1 MEPVSGAS
9 SALSGPAVTLLAV
22 TLDMDR
28 ELTTTMV
35 SNLVGADADRVTSAK
50 PSSPLSAAT
59 PLRGSVLVLIQFDV
73 CEEIK
78 LDELRKIFG
87 ARTAEASFK
96 HQAPGYVRYQRPPVE
111 ETLDPLILDSGE
123 RLEGQIKYYDYGVVS
138 LVFELPFSGDWDK
151 LIQLSCRW
159 TSDTNFEKLASRVVK
174 QKLERAAPAL
184 VKPYAAQDGATDWLQ
199 EDYFIFHVREIKLG
213 ETRLA
218 DIKSGDIKVG
228 DIKLSDIKPADS
240 SAPSANDLLAA
251 HGDQIAQVVRGEMS
265 MLSEGERQEILQSR
279 ISYYP
284 NDLAVIGWNA
294 AFIYDTDA
302 GAETAIQLLQYANSQ
317 LLEFRHYDEL
327 MTKELENVYDFLD
340 AGGTGLWSR
349 WRTARAA
356 SKLHTV
362 LLDVNELT
370 ERADNAIKFLSDMF
384 SARLYKLCAAKVG
397 VPDYKDLVKEKL
409 QTAEDL
415 YRFMVEQ
422 FNQSRAFVLELMVVV
437 ILIVELIYFFRGKPI

>member
-1 MEPVSGAS
+1 MDREIPTLVRTDVAPAAS
-9 SALSGPAVTLLAV
+9 SAPQV
-22 TLDMDR
+22 
-28 ELTTTMV
+28 
-35 SNLVGADADRVTSAK
+35 
-50 PSSPLSAAT
+50 SAAT

-73 CEEIK
+73 CEEIR
-78 LDELRKIFG
+78 LDVLRTIFG
-87 ARTAEASFK
+87 ARTAATSFK
-96 HQAPGYVRYQRPPVE
+96 HQAPGYVRYQRTPVE
-111 ETLDPLILDSGE
+111 ETLEPLILDSGE
-123 RLEGQIKYYDYGVVS
+123 RLEGEIKYHDYGVVS
-138 LVFELPFSGDWDK
+138 LVFELPFSGGWDT
-151 LIQLSCRW
+151 LVELSCRW
-159 TSDTNFEKLASRVVK
+159 TSDTNFEALASRIVK

-184 VKPYAAQDGATDWLQ
+184 VKPYKEWLT
-199 EDYFIFHVREIKLG
+199 EDYFIFHVREIAG
-213 ETRLA
+213 
-218 DIKSGDIKVG
+218 S
-228 DIKLSDIKPADS
+228 
-240 SAPSANDLLAA
+240 PSANDLLAA
-251 HGDQIAQVVRGEMS
+251 RADEISQIVRGEMAK
-265 MLSEGERQEILQSR
+265 LSDGERQEVLQSK

-294 AFIYDTDA
+294 AYIYDDPA

-317 LLEFRHYDEL
+317 LLEFRHYDDL
-327 MTKELENVYDFLD
+327 LTKELEKVYDFLET
-340 AGGTGLWSR
+340 GGTGTWAR

-415 YRFMVEQ
+415 YRFMVDQ

-437 ILIVELIYFFRGKPI
+437 ILIIELVYFFRGKPI

>member
-1 MEPVSGAS
+1 
-9 SALSGPAVTLLAV
+9 
-22 TLDMDR
+22 MDR
-28 ELTTTMV
+28 ELTAMV
-35 SNLVGADADRVTSAK
+35 DNQVARAPSAK
-50 PSSPLSAAT
+50 AQSATALSAAA

-73 CEEIK
+73 CEEIR
-78 LDELRKIFG
+78 LDVLRNIFG

-111 ETLDPLILDSGE
+111 ETLEPLVLESGE
-123 RLEGQIKYYDYGVVS
+123 RLEGEIKYYDYGVVS
-138 LVFELPFSGDWDK
+138 LVFELPFSGNWDK
-151 LIQLSCRW
+151 LVQLSCRW
-159 TSDTNFEKLASRVVK
+159 TSDTNFERLATRVVK
-174 QKLERAAPAL
+174 QRLERAAPAL
-184 VKPYAAQDGATDWLQ
+184 VKPYDLKKGEWLQ
-199 EDYFIFHVREIKLG
+199 EDYFIFHVR
-213 ETRLA
+213 
-218 DIKSGDIKVG
+218 DIEG
-228 DIKLSDIKPADS
+228 
-240 SAPSANDLLAA
+240 APSANDLLAA
-251 HGDQIAQVVRGEMS
+251 NGDQISQVVRGEMQT
-265 MLSEGERQEILQSR
+265 LSDGERQEILQSR

-294 AFIYDTDA
+294 AFIYDDPA

-327 MTKELENVYDFLD
+327 MTKELENVYDFLET
-340 AGGTGLWSR
+340 GGTGLWSR

-384 SARLYKLCAAKVG
+384 SARLYKLAASKVG

-415 YRFMVEQ
+415 YRFMVDQ

-437 ILIVELIYFFRGKPI
+437 ILIIELVYFFRGKPI